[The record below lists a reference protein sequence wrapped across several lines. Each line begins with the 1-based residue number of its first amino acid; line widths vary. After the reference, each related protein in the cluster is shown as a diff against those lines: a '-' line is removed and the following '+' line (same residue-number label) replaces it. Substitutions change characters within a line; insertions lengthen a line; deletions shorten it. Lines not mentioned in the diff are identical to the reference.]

1 MSPTKRQQDV
11 TFISLHLPGWTVRFD
26 GWSRR
31 YTAQSPR
38 FDQDGVEVSH
48 NTAEEVVA
56 LAHVLML
63 NWQPGSGIVEAAKEA
78 KKLQQE
84 KVPAPVLE
92 KALKE
97 DAPRHVGAPTPAQKQ
112 AYPPTAFTGEEC
124 QHCKSLDVLKTG
136 TCGVCLNCGEPTSC
150 T

>member
-1 MSPTKRQQDV
+1 M
-11 TFISLHLPGWTVRFD
+11 ILSLHCWR
-26 GWSRR
+26 SRHHLTR
-31 YTAQSPR
+31 SDHVHCAPNQAVAQCVFGR
-38 FDQDGVEVSH
+38 GLLNGLLLNRV
-48 NTAEEVVA
+48 
-56 LAHVLML
+56 ML